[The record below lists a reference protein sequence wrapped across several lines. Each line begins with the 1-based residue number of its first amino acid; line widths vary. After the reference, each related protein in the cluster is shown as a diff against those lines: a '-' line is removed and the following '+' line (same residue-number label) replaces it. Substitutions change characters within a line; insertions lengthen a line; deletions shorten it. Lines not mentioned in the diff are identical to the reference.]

1 MKKAFSILALTVS
14 VVAFADMSEGGRGP
28 RGQRPEPTAEE
39 RACMEEIRGLGCG
52 SPREN
57 RETFKNCIES
67 KASQLSESCQAV
79 HQKMKERRP
88 PRPSSEE

>member
-14 VVAFADMSEGGRGP
+14 VVAFADMTENGRGP
-28 RGQRPEPTAEE
+28 RPEPTAEE

-57 RETFKNCIES
+57 RETFRSCIES
-67 KASQLSESCQAV
+67 KATQLSESCQAV